1 MTQLPRPLPADQAF
15 VVQSR
20 AQPDG
25 EPLRCEGRVE
35 HLISGQESRFASED
49 ELWTFITG
57 MLTELNESSESP

>member
-15 VVQSR
+15 VVQIR

-35 HLISGQESRFASED
+35 HLISGQASRFASED